1 MRRNLTAMTAPLI
14 GIAFATQAAPDP
26 TANYTEE
33 QRAWFQSLHPPGQ
46 KESCCDISD
55 CREKVARVKGDTYE
69 VYVDDSFKWVK
80 VPPRAILRGTPNP
93 IGRPVLCY
101 QRASLAPP
109 GLNLIIYCFVPA
121 DEG

>member
-1 MRRNLTAMTAPLI
+1 MSPKTAALGAVLMAV
-14 GIAFATQAAPDP
+14 AAAAQAAPDP
-26 TANYTEE
+26 ASTYTDE
-33 QRAWFQSLHPPGQ
+33 QRAWFQSLRPPGK
-46 KESCCDISD
+46 KEPCCDLSD
-55 CREKVARVKGDTYE
+55 CREKVARVRGDGYE

-80 VPPRAILRGTPNP
+80 VPPAAILRGTPNP

-101 QRASLAPP
+101 QRARLAPP